1 MDNWTCDQME
11 QFEPVELICQISTL
25 ACKGIELIIYLFLVY
40 RFTRRFQDER
50 ARKQGGQT
58 AILTLIV
65 ALIVTLEIIFY
76 VLRMNAIFPIWQSTE
91 PDSMTKF
98 LYFNVLSINLYLSAL
113 VIFSLKYHQA
123 AS

>member
-1 MDNWTCDQME
+1 ME
-11 QFEPVELICQISTL
+11 LTCQISTL
-25 ACKGIELIIYLFLVY
+25 VCKGIELIIYLFLIY
-40 RFTRRFQDER
+40 RFTRRYKDER

-91 PDSMTKF
+91 PDSVTKF